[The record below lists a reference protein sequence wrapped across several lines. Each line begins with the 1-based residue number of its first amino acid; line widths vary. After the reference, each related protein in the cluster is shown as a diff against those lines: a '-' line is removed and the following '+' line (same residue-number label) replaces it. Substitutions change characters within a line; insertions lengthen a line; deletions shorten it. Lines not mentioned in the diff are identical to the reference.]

1 MMTQTQKALLEQALE
16 AREHAYAPYSHFQV
30 GAVLVAADGRRFS
43 GCNLENA
50 SYSMTI
56 CAERCAICSAVA
68 AGVRSFQEIAIVGGA
83 SRDAAETVPCLPCGA
98 CLQVLSE
105 FCPPDFPVL
114 LADGVHPLNTLFP
127 AAFRLRNTAE
137 GTL

>member
-1 MMTQTQKALLEQALE
+1 
-16 AREHAYAPYSHFQV
+16 
-30 GAVLVAADGRRFS
+30 
-43 GCNLENA
+43 
-50 SYSMTI
+50 MTI

-127 AAFRLRNTAE
+127 AAFRLRNAAE

>member
-1 MMTQTQKALLEQALE
+1 MTDQELVQRAIDMEE
-16 AREHAYAPYSHFQV
+16 RAYAPYSHFQV

-83 SRDAAETVPCLPCGA
+83 SHDAAETVPCLPCGA

-114 LADGVHPLNTLFP
+114 LADGMHPLNTLFP